1 MLKDKAIKDQINSL
15 SLKLRKKTASSRK
28 DGQFVAPR
36 FIFVCGKDI
45 HTSGDTIRKITI
57 EKLEQQKTENMY
69 GFRSNNVL
77 CVISE
82 NLYNQDLAED
92 LFSFEK
98 MLAEISHKII
108 IVTESAGTYCE
119 LGAFVM
125 DDECR
130 KKTVVINEDKEEFA
144 NSFITKGPIK
154 MLESDN
160 EKAVILHNGI
170 DHIKSNSEYEF
181 RMEEVAKEALIITPN
196 LECQC
201 INLRSLIYELTNIVE
216 LFQPIEAFEIERIY
230 LTIKGFKN
238 YTIKKSKHKIRTI
251 SNVIKLMEKMGLVIK
266 AEGLYTVFPKI
277 SCYDV
282 MFNISRKEYN
292 DFRIRYLNR
301 MSKIHP
307 ERMLYC
313 NAER

>member
-15 SLKLRKKTASSRK
+15 SLKLRQKTASSRK

-130 KKTVVINEDKEEFA
+130 KKTVVINEDKEAFA
-144 NSFITKGPIK
+144 NSFITRGPIK
-154 MLESDN
+154 MLEADN

-170 DHIKSNSEYEF
+170 DRIKGNSKYNF
-181 RMEEVAKEALIITPN
+181 RMEEVATEDLRISPN
-196 LECQC
+196 MEWQQL
-201 INLRSLIYELTNIVE
+201 NLRSLIYELANIVE

-230 LTIKGFKN
+230 LNVKGFEH
-238 YTIKKSKHKIRTI
+238 YTIKKSEHKIKTI
-251 SNVIKLMEKMGLVIK
+251 NNVIKLMEKMGLIIK
-266 AEGLYTVFPKI
+266 SEGLYTIFPKV
-277 SCYDV
+277 SCYNV

-292 DFRIRYLNR
+292 DFRIQYLNR
-301 MSKIHP
+301 MNKIQP
-307 ERMLYC
+307 ERTLYC